1 MKFNHRVSMTAESFD
16 LSKMNVSEEDMKVI
30 EKASFPKYIK
40 SGDVAMKR
48 TNRRPTNGIYVDKE
62 NVQLEDVSYL
72 TVSRHIANGIIAG
85 QSTIGR
91 TPEETKM
98 KEAYVE
104 GMLKSKVFKTEFID
118 AVAIKEELE
127 DFLLKF
133 GNPVPTASMEA
144 PKEKEEPVEK
154 LEVTEVI
161 KKVIARTI
169 SDEQKEEIKTLF
181 EGGSMSSDEIAD
193 HLSIA
198 KKTVKDFI
206 KTLNKPKNG

>member
-16 LSKMNVSEEDMKVI
+16 LSKMNVSEEDIKVL
-30 EKASFPKYIK
+30 EQASFPKFIK

-48 TNRRPTNGIYVDKE
+48 TNRRPTNGIFVDKE
-62 NVQLEDVSYL
+62 NVKLEDISYL
-72 TVSRHIANGIIAG
+72 TISRHIAKGVIAS

-98 KEAYVE
+98 KEDYVE
-104 GMLKSKVFKTEFID
+104 GMLKSKAFKTEFID

-127 DFLLKF
+127 DFLLRF
-133 GNPVPTASMEA
+133 GNPVPTANMEA
-144 PKEKEEPVEK
+144 PKETIEK

-161 KKVIARTI
+161 KKVVARTI
-169 SDEQKEEIKTLF
+169 SDEHKEEIKTLF